1 MQLFEECL
9 RYYLYCFVFQGEH
22 GLPGSKGE
30 EGEKVNYSD
39 HVTYCSVLMFW
50 YMTN

>member
-1 MQLFEECL
+1 MQYLEERL

-30 EGEKVNYSD
+30 EGEKVSCSD
-39 HVTYCSVLMFW
+39 HVSYFSVLMFW
-50 YMTN
+50 YMTS